1 MSRQK
6 NAPDF
11 SGARGMPRHA
21 VEGRGVRG
29 ARNTTSGKNHISVRD
44 LFSILTFIDATDRE
58 TWLKVGMGIKLE
70 FGEAGRDYWLE
81 WSMSAPSYNY
91 RDAAAVWRSFKGGKV
106 SFATVIFLA
115 RQGGWRPAPGM
126 PKPTR
131 EEIEER
137 NRQAQAAMKR
147 AEIERARERAAAAL
161 QARELLDAATLENG
175 GHAYLV
181 KKRVGAHGIFSDG
194 FRLLV
199 PMRDIEGKLWNAQ
212 RIDPRGNKRFLRG
225 GRVTA
230 LFHRIGRPVD
240 QTLVICEGYAT
251 GATLH
256 ESTGH
261 AVAVAFNCNN
271 LKPVAKALRAKY
283 PEATLIIA
291 ADNDRHTPGNPGV
304 TKANEAALAVGG
316 RVAVP
321 EFPEGAP
328 GTDFND
334 LARIAEVAL

>member
-1 MSRQK
+1 MTTPK
-6 NAPDF
+6 NAPALA
-11 SGARGMPRHA
+11 GARGVPCQA
-21 VEGRGVRG
+21 VGSRGSYG

-44 LFSILTFIDATDRE
+44 LFSILTFISAADRE
-58 TWLKVGMGIKLE
+58 IWLRVGMAIKAD

-81 WSMSAPSYNY
+81 WSMSAPNY
-91 RDAAAVWRSFKGGKV
+91 SFRDAAAVWRSFKGGKV

-115 RQGGWRPAPGM
+115 KQGGWHPAPGR
-126 PKPTR
+126 PKPTH

-137 NRQAQAAMKR
+137 NRRAQAAMKR

-161 QARELLDAATLENG
+161 NARELLDAATLETG

-181 KKRVGAHGIFSDG
+181 NKRVGAHGIFSDG

-199 PMRDIEGKLWNAQ
+199 PMRDIEGKLWNVQ

-225 GRVTA
+225 GRVTG

-240 QTLVICEGYAT
+240 QTLVVCEGYAT

-256 ESTGH
+256 ESSGH

-271 LKPVAKALRAKY
+271 LKPVAKALRSKY

-321 EFPEGAP
+321 EFPEGAS

-334 LARIAEVAL
+334 LAQIAEVAL